1 MMTQEEFMD
10 VMAMKRQGLSIKE
23 IAEETGYHPSTISS
37 WLKNGGPPEQAHRAP
52 PRPVIDECWAARIAE
67 LVRAAPRLLATSVFE
82 LIAAEGYTGSYVS
95 VARHLNDLRGPRFTA
110 APAASTRIVTAPGE
124 ECQFDWSDVSHWTR
138 EWGLG
143 EVQCFSAILSLVPR
157 VRIWWFARSIDRE
170 YTFEGLVR
178 FFEFVG
184 GVPKVLRTDR
194 MGALGTSPRAGGSR
208 LHPPAAEL
216 RPVPRHRDPGLP
228 GPGRQAQ
235 GQGGAPLPGREGAVP
250 RRVRRHRCAEEPG
263 RAQRAGGPL
272 DRGAHPR
279 PGPPGHGGD
288 PRRAVRHRG
297 PDARRRCPADGSTP
311 PMSRPDGC
319 MWPSP
324 RSSGAACTTRCHHA
338 VSARSVEVRHEVD
351 SSTIEIRW
359 AGEVVGTHTVADPD
373 DRRGLGRRPLAGRP
387 AGRPR
392 PQPGPPPVSRRF
404 PTSSRSQVPLRL
416 DIEGD
421 VDVEVPDLARYETGG
436 RVVTNSLY
444 EQLKDDLG
452 YLGLNRSAECF
463 ATLAEEAKDQEW
475 SHIEFLARVV
485 GEQASATVN
494 RKLAARLRFARFPF
508 RRTLADF
515 DFEFQ
520 PSVDRK
526 LIDDLATLRFIEEN
540 RPILFLGQ
548 PGCGKTHLA
557 VALATTAV
565 EAGYRGYFTTADD
578 MVNTLV
584 QGQAGRHLGH
594 QAQDPHRP
602 ERAGHRRR
610 RAPPHRTGRSRGLL
624 PRGQHPL

>member
-1 MMTQEEFMD
+1 M
-10 VMAMKRQGLSIKE
+10 
-23 IAEETGYHPSTISS
+23 
-37 WLKNGGPPEQAHRAP
+37 
-52 PRPVIDECWAARIAE
+52 
-67 LVRAAPRLLATSVFE
+67 
-82 LIAAEGYTGSYVS
+82 S
-95 VARHLNDLRGPRFTA
+95 VARHLFDLRGPRFTA

-143 EVQCFSAILSLVPR
+143 DIQCFQGILSWSR

-178 FFEFVG
+178 FFERVG

-194 MGALGTSPRAGGSR
+194 MGALGTSQGRR
-208 LHPPAAEL
+208 FTLHPPAAEFAQFHGTEIRACQARDAKRKGKVE
-216 RPVPRHRDPGLP
+216 RPFRDVKERFLEEC
-228 GPGRQAQ
+228 AAT
-235 GQGGAPLPGREGAVP
+235 GAPESLSELNERAALWIEERIHSRVHRGMGEIPDDRFAIEGPMLVPLP
-250 RRVRRHRCAEEPG
+250 RRRFDTAYVE
-263 RAQRAGGPL
+263 
-272 DRGAHPR
+272 
-279 PGPPGHGGD
+279 
-288 PRRAVRHRG
+288 
-297 PDARRRCPADGSTP
+297 ARRVHVAIPQIEWRGVHYSVPPRCLGQK
-311 PMSRPDGC
+311 
-319 MWPSP
+319 
-324 RSSGAACTTRCHHA
+324 
-338 VSARSVEVRHEVD
+338 VEVRHEVD

-359 AGEVVGTHTVADPD
+359 AGEVVGTHTVADPTTGEVWD
-373 DRRGLGRRPLAGRP
+373 AGHWQAAQQAALSRSRGRHLSVVLPDEQ
-387 AGRPR
+387 PR
-392 PQPGPPPVSRRF
+392 PE
-404 PTSSRSQVPLRL
+404 VPLRL

-421 VDVEVPDLARYETGG
+421 VDVEVPDLSRYETGG

-463 ATLAEEAKDQEW
+463 ATLAEEAKEQEW

-508 RRTLADF
+508 RRTLDDYDF
-515 DFEFQ
+515 QFQ

-584 QGQAGRHLGH
+584 KAKREGTMATKLKTLTAPSVLVIDDVGLLPIERGGAGVFFHVVNTRYEKGHPTLITTNRGLPEWGEIFGDPVVAAAILDRLMHNAVVFNIKGPSWRMREHHALEQATT
-594 QAQDPHRP
+594 DPDKDS
-602 ERAGHRRR
+602 GRRR
-610 RAPPHRTGRSRGLL
+610 R
-624 PRGQHPL
+624 